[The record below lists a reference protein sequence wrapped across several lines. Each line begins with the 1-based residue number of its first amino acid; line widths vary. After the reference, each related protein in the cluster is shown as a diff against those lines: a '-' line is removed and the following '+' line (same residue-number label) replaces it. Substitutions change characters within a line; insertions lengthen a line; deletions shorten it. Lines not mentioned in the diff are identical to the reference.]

1 MAGKTERKGVKLRKR
16 EKKGREGRGG
26 FGVGL

>member
-1 MAGKTERKGVKLRKR
+1 MAGKTEGKGVKLLKR
-16 EKKGREGRGG
+16 ERKGREGRGR